1 MDLSG
6 RPLSST
12 GRDADLYVGFSRQEL
27 RVVEAVGARLNV
39 LVLAP
44 RGGGKTS
51 FLHHLSREMAGA
63 VGWDP
68 IYVDGRRA
76 DSTVDLLLDVWRQ
89 VTGRSSVLRAD
100 DRFAA
105 LDAAEVLT
113 QLRQDVAARPESAP
127 KLVVLLDGTP
137 TPEAVH
143 TIFGKLRDEIWRI
156 EVAWVVAGDSENRAM
171 YLTPPAD
178 AFFGAVVDLPPL
190 TDEEAMDLLRH
201 RVTGPQRTLK
211 RLVAASDRRP
221 RSLIRLA
228 GDVYVN
234 GLDLGQAEER
244 RKELESAIERL
255 GRPAAMLVA
264 EMAALGPVAAGDD
277 RLLKRLGWTRPRVI
291 QVLHQLEGE
300 GLVESG
306 MSQITGGRPKKLYW
320 LRQADERLIKKM

>member
-12 GRDADLYVGFSRQEL
+12 GRDAELYVGFRPQEL
-27 RVVEAVGARLNV
+27 RVLEAVGARLNV

-51 FLHHLSREMAGA
+51 FLHHLSREMAGPA
-63 VGWDP
+63 GWDP
-68 IYVDGRRA
+68 IYVDGRRV
-76 DSTVDLLLDVWRQ
+76 DSTVDLLLDVWRS

-113 QLRQDVAARPESAP
+113 QLRRDVAGRPDSAP

-137 TPEAVH
+137 TPEVVH
-143 TIFGKLRDEIWRI
+143 TIFGKLRDEIWGI
-156 EVAWVVAGDSENRAM
+156 EVTWVVAGDTENRAM

-190 TDEEAMDLLRH
+190 TDEEAIELLRH
-201 RVTGPQRTLK
+201 RVTGPPRTLK
-211 RLVAASDRRP
+211 RLVAASDRTP
-221 RSLIRLA
+221 RSLIQLA
-228 GDVYVN
+228 GDVFVN
-234 GLDLGQAEER
+234 GLDLDQVEER
-244 RKELESAIERL
+244 QKQLETAIERL

-264 EMAALGPVAAGDD
+264 EMTALGPVAAGDE
-277 RLLKRLGWTRPRVI
+277 RILTSLGWSRPRVV

-306 MSQITGGRPKKLYW
+306 MSQIAGGRPKKLYW
-320 LRQADERLIKKM
+320 LRSVGMTP